1 MQQQFPQLCTSSN
14 PCRLGLASFL
24 LFPDMMISLNR
35 FHSVQHAVCPL
46 CIYFCYMESLLSF
59 MVLPLDAET
68 QTFCKT
74 LPCSSLSYLNF
85 SSLNI
90 PIPPTRFPHFLCIC
104 LTILEVFSLQLLA
117 PLDSQEHQEE
127 GSKLSMTTWNLLAN
141 V

>member
-24 LFPDMMISLNR
+24 LFPDIMISLNR
-35 FHSVQHAVCPL
+35 FLSVQHAVCPL

-85 SSLNI
+85 QQFEHPHSTYKVSSLSLHL
-90 PIPPTRFPHFLCIC
+90 PYDSRS
-104 LTILEVFSLQLLA
+104 ILFAASCAIRLIGTLGRRLQVVY
-117 PLDSQEHQEE
+117 D
-127 GSKLSMTTWNLLAN
+127 N
-141 V
+141 